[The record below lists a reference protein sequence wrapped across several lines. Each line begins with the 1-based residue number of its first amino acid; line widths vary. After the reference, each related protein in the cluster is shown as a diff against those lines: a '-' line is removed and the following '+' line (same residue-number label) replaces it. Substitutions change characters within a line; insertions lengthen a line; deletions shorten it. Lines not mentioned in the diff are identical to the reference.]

1 MRYPPAMPTRAGRA
15 QVTAYLRWRLD
26 RLCTRHTRLCAEMD
40 AAWRSP
46 EDPKVRFKGPSVSK
60 A

>member
-1 MRYPPAMPTRAGRA
+1 MPTRAGRA